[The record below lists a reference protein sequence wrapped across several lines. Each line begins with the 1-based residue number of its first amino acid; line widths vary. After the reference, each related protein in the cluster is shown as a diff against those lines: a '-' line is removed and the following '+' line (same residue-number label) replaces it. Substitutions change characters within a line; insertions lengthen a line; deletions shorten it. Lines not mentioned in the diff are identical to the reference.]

1 MAPMKD
7 DWTAAYALVGIM
19 VGIKIVLGLIIF
31 VYMPI
36 RESAS
41 IYTVVHL
48 SAIFGLIPLIALF
61 GGGVF
66 FWLRVVRLRLRRRE
80 LLRLEW
86 NLEEDEQQHHAA
98 T

>member
-1 MAPMKD
+1 M
-7 DWTAAYALVGIM
+7 VGIM
-19 VGIKIVLGLIIF
+19 IGLKIVLGLIIF

-36 RESAS
+36 RETAS
-41 IYTVVHL
+41 LYTIVHL

-61 GGGVF
+61 GGGTL
-66 FWLRVVRLRLRRRE
+66 FWWRVVRLRMRRRE

-86 NLEEDEQQHHAA
+86 QLEEDEPQHNGA